1 MSGGYVLDACALVA
15 FLADEDG
22 ADAVASLLEQA
33 KSGDIVIRMNKVNL
47 LEVYYGIYREYG
59 REYADNEIDM
69 ITKLPIM
76 MNAELS
82 ETVFRKAGY
91 FKSTYR
97 MSLADAIAVAEA
109 NVLDYALVT
118 SDHHELDEVER
129 DEKMKFRW
137 IR

>member
-1 MSGGYVLDACALVA
+1 MSDGYVLDACALVA

-22 ADAVASLLEQA
+22 ADAVSSLLKQA
-33 KSGDIVIRMNKVNL
+33 KSGDVAIRMHKINL

-59 REYADNEIDM
+59 EEYADNKIEM
-69 ITKLPIM
+69 ITKLPITLD
-76 MNAELS
+76 AELS

-91 FKSTYR
+91 LKSTYR

-109 NVLDYALVT
+109 SVLDCALVT
-118 SDHHELDEVER
+118 SDHHELDAVER
-129 DEKMKFRW
+129 GEKMKFRW